1 MRISRDRA
9 NVILAAF
16 VQLSVKTNIKVYVS
30 NDHLG
35 TSHFQ
40 LGINWAGCGTV
51 TPEET
56 MEFAKELQN
65 YSKIVL
71 IINTC
76 NLDVDRKIKDK
87 EINNAPSFRCAEQ
100 RVVEWVEEGN
110 VAAIQNWLLEGA
122 RK

>member
-1 MRISRDRA
+1 MRISVDRA

-56 MEFAKELQN
+56 TEFAKELQN

-71 IINTC
+71 VINRC
-76 NLDVDRKIKDK
+76 NLDVDLKIKDK
-87 EINNAPSFRCAEQ
+87 EIINVNSFCCAEQ
-100 RVVEWVEEGN
+100 RVGEWVEEGN
-110 VAAIQNWLLEGA
+110 AEAITNWLLKGA

>member
-1 MRISRDRA
+1 MRISVDRA

-51 TPEET
+51 PPEET
-56 MEFAKELQN
+56 TEFAKELQN

-71 IINTC
+71 VINRC
-76 NLDVDRKIKDK
+76 NLDVDLKIKDK
-87 EINNAPSFRCAEQ
+87 EIKNVNSFCCAEQ
-100 RVVEWVEEGN
+100 RVGEWVEEGN
-110 VAAIQNWLLEGA
+110 AEAITNWLLKGA